1 MISRRASD
9 PNRLSPSLQALFI
22 RGLRRGAV
30 CAFCLFLLLATTG
43 CFGLAKGRCYIDDAR
58 YLRLREQFVQTGSL
72 QRVEN
77 QMQAEGWIACE
88 RNEFHYRLVKDL
100 DLESNP
106 ESLGP
111 QPELVP

>member
-1 MISRRASD
+1 MNSRVVSCRSLSRGFHARLVREI
-9 PNRLSPSLQALFI
+9 NRLARAALCLLVLL
-22 RGLRRGAV
+22 GL
-30 CAFCLFLLLATTG
+30 TG

-58 YLRLREQFVQTGSL
+58 YLRLRELFVQTGSL

-77 QMQAEGWIACE
+77 QMQSEGWIACE

-100 DLESNP
+100 DLENRM
-106 ESLGP
+106 ESLDP